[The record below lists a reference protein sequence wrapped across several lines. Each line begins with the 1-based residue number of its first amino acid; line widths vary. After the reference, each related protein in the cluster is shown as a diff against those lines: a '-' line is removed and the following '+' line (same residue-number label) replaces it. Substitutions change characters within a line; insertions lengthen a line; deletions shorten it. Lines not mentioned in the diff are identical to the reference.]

1 MCTKLAII
9 FHIYLINFVNCRFFS
24 IFAHQIRNYYT
35 KMSNNHHIEHQH
47 HHHHAAS
54 RGDLIRIV
62 IASVLFIAANVISDS
77 IADHLVKLGIYVA
90 VYLFVGIDVLW
101 KAIHG
106 IVHGHWFDE
115 YFLMAVATLGVFA
128 LAIIE
133 GSYDYG
139 EAISVI
145 LFFRIGEYFQ
155 GYASIKS
162 MKKIRELG
170 IAKQEG
176 SRTSSRSEAFIT
188 RFAKVYTPFVCLGAL
203 VLAIVVPLGNMA
215 FGHEACWDTWL
226 YRALTFLVI
235 SCPCALVISI
245 PMTFFASI
253 INASYHGILIT
264 DGCGLEQ
271 LSRGYLPS
279 DEIAFTDNDPSRL
292 ETAKKIAHR
301 CMSIVWQNIVFAI
314 GVKIIVLILSAFGIT
329 SMWLAIFA
337 DTGIMI
343 LAVCNAMRALYIK

>member
-1 MCTKLAII
+1 MID
-9 FHIYLINFVNCRFFS
+9 
-24 IFAHQIRNYYT
+24 
-35 KMSNNHHIEHQH
+35 NNNIEHH

-54 RGDLIRIV
+54 HGDLIRI
-62 IASVLFIAANVISDS
+62 ITASVLYIAANLMSDM
-77 IADHLVKLGIYVA
+77 IADPMHRLALYII
-90 VYLFVGIDVLW
+90 VYLFVGIDVIW
-101 KAIHG
+101 NAIKG
-106 IVHGHWFDE
+106 IVHGEWFDE
-115 YFLMAVATLGVFA
+115 NFLMTVATLGVFA
-128 LAIIE
+128 LAIFE
-133 GSYDYG
+133 GNDDYG

-162 MKKIRELG
+162 KKKIEALG
-170 IAKQEG
+170 IEKSEG
-176 SRTSSRSEAFIT
+176 SRPTSQSEAFIT
-188 RFAKVYTPFVCLGAL
+188 RFAKVYTPFVCCGAL
-203 VLAIVVPLGNMA
+203 ILAIIAPLINMA
-215 FGHEACWDTWL
+215 IGGGDADWNTWV

-253 INASYHGILIT
+253 INASKHGILIT

-271 LSRGYLPS
+271 LDKGSFPS
-279 DEIAFTDNDPSRL
+279 GEIVFTDNNPSKL
-292 ETAKKIAHR
+292 NIAKKIAHR
-301 CMSIVWQNIVFAI
+301 CMNIVWQNIFFAI

-343 LAVCNAMRALYIK
+343 LAVLNAMRALYIKPSERAIF